1 MRRFLYHIM
10 LIAAVSV
17 CTVQASAQGGADA
30 DMGIPFFENFTA
42 SQYNAHNRNFDVI
55 CDGKGHTFFAN
66 FEGLLVF
73 DNVEWKIVH
82 TPDISRVTGVSID
95 DAGNVR
101 FDGVT
106 FKGLVESVDGDSIRV
121 SYTRNDVN
129 NAQVVEGQRA
139 GNDNEVDRWN
149 EIEVYQRL
157 KLSDNRIL
165 LATATDGVI
174 AVNAQG
180 REIWRVNV
188 DNGLCSNSITKLS
201 YDGKGTVWGATDNGV
216 FRLSVQEI
224 YTHFTEK
231 EGLRGQVSCIARSGG
246 SLIVGTFQGLYRLE
260 GRRFYQVNN
269 VSHAC
274 WQIQQGPG
282 DILYVATQN
291 GVYEYSNGQA
301 RQLTKPFTLSVMA
314 MEDGTYLAGELE
326 RICLYRGQ
334 DEVRVVGDIPNI
346 TRFKKDGSRGLWA
359 MTLSGE
365 YYYMESGTDRFEK
378 RSEGP
383 ISKLFEYEDYEGN
396 LWQCYDNGLGLR
408 QENMTDAL
416 KERIE
421 PFRGYSVQAMFKD
434 GGIVWIAD
442 NKNLVRFNM
451 ERSLNEA
458 LYQPQLY
465 IREFNLN
472 GQDLNLSFSN
482 DKYDAIGQSQY
493 SYRLHDD
500 GEWSRW
506 NEQQQYMFA
515 NLSYGNYEV
524 SVRSIDAFGQVSETS
539 PVQFRIPLPFYMRWY
554 AILVYFFIV
563 VFAVF
568 QWFKIRMRHLQKEQ
582 QRLEAIVEER
592 TKEVVKQKD
601 EIEAQKDEIEE
612 KSHKLEETLGELR
625 SAQDKLLRQERE
637 AAIGKLTK
645 GLIDRILNPMNYI
658 NNFAH
663 LTLGLSKEMRDNIED
678 EKDNITPDTYE
689 DSVDVMDMMKTNLE
703 KIEQHGISTTRTLK
717 AMEEMLKERSR
728 KIEPTDVALLCQQCI
743 DKFNNY
749 YTDDIRA
756 LGIQVECVRPES
768 PLMLEVVAEQLNK
781 SIMSMLSNSIYAI
794 KKKAEKGGEYKPLIK
809 VTVQAASGEN
819 GNSILIYDN
828 GIGIEKSIIDKIFD
842 PFFTTKPT
850 AEAPGVGLYLSQQVL
865 HDWGGSITVDSVKDE
880 YTEFKIIFA

>member
-10 LIAAVSV
+10 LIAAVSMS
-17 CTVQASAQGGADA
+17 TVQVSAQRGSDA

-55 CDGKGHTFFAN
+55 CDREGHTYFAN
-66 FEGLLVF
+66 FEGLLVY
-73 DNVEWKIVH
+73 DNVEWRIVH

-95 DAGNVR
+95 ENGNVR
-101 FDGVT
+101 FEGVT
-106 FKGLVESVDGDSIRV
+106 FTGYVESVDGDSIHV
-121 SYTRNDVN
+121 FYTRNDGDN
-129 NAQVVEGQRA
+129 TQIVEGQSS
-139 GNDNEVDRWN
+139 VDRWN
-149 EIEVYQRL
+149 DIEVYQRL
-157 KLSDNRIL
+157 SLSDDRIL

-174 AVNAQG
+174 AVNG
-180 REIWRVNV
+180 RGSEIWRVTV
-188 DNGLCSNSITKLS
+188 DNGLCSNSITKLA

-216 FRLSVQEI
+216 FRLSVQEM
-224 YTHFTEK
+224 YTHFSEK

-260 GRRFYQVNN
+260 GQKFRQIDN

-274 WQIQQGPG
+274 WQIQKGPG

-291 GVYEYSNGQA
+291 GVYEYRNGHA
-301 RQLTKPFTLSVMA
+301 SQLTKPFTLSVMV
-314 MEDGTYLAGELE
+314 MEDGTWLAGELE
-326 RICLYRGQ
+326 RICRYRGG
-334 DEVRVVGDIPNI
+334 DEVQVLGNIPNI
-346 TRFKKDGSRGLWA
+346 TRFKADGQRGLWA

-365 YYYMESGTDRFEK
+365 YYYLEAGTDRFEK
-378 RSEGP
+378 KSDGP
-383 ISKLFEYEDYEGN
+383 ISKLFEYEDNDGN

-408 QENMTDAL
+408 CENMTDEL
-416 KERIE
+416 KKRIE
-421 PFRGYSVQAMFKD
+421 PFSNYSVQAMLSDD
-434 GGIVWIAD
+434 GIIWIAD
-442 NKNLVRFNM
+442 NRNLVRFNM
-451 ERSLNEA
+451 EKGLNRSLF
-458 LYQPQLY
+458 QPQLF
-465 IREFNLN
+465 IRDFNLK
-472 GQDLNLSFSN
+472 GQDLNISFSN
-482 DKYDAIGQSQY
+482 DKFDAIGHSLY
-493 SYRLHDD
+493 SYRLHAD

-506 NEQQQYMFA
+506 NEQQQYIFA
-515 NLSYGNYEV
+515 NLSYGNYQV
-524 SVRSIDAFGQVSETS
+524 SVRSIDAFGQVSETE
-539 PVQFRIPLPFYMRWY
+539 PMEFKIPLPFYMRWY
-554 AILVYFFIV
+554 ALLVYFIIIV
-563 VFAVF
+563 FVVF
-568 QWFKIRMRHLQKEQ
+568 QWFKIRMRHLQEEQ
-582 QRLEAIVEER
+582 QRLEAIVDER

-689 DSVDVMDMMKTNLE
+689 DAMDVMDMMKTNLE

-717 AMEEMLKERSR
+717 AMEEMLKERSQ
-728 KIEPTDVALLCQQCI
+728 KIESTDVALLCQQCV
-743 DKFNNY
+743 DKFRNY
-749 YTDDIRA
+749 YTDDIAA
-756 LGIQVECVRPES
+756 LGIQLECVRPES
-768 PLMLEVVAEQLNK
+768 PLMLNVVAEQLNK

-794 KKKAEKGGEYKPLIK
+794 RKKAEKGGEYKPVMK
-809 VTVQAASGEN
+809 VTVQAAQG

-850 AEAPGVGLYLSQQVL
+850 AEAPGVGLYLSQQAL

-880 YTEFKIIFA
+880 YTEFKINFA